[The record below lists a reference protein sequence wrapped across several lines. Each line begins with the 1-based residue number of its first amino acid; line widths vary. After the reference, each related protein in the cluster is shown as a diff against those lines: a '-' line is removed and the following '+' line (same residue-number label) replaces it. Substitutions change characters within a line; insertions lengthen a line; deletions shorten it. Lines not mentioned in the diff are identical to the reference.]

1 MTAVALSRG
10 AHLVIDHLEGSE
22 VHSRGVCL
30 SVEHRQAEAAA
41 GGFHLVE
48 VCAVIPADR
57 LPAVIDAL
65 HLHLVQLQ
73 QATPA

>member
-1 MTAVALSRG
+1 MTAVALAHGS
-10 AHLVIDHLEGSE
+10 HLVIDHLEGSE

-30 SVEHRQAEAAA
+30 SVESRKSS
-41 GGFHLVE
+41 LVE

>member
-1 MTAVALSRG
+1 MTAVALGRG

-22 VHSRGVCL
+22 LITRGVCL
-30 SVEHRQAEAAA
+30 SLQYGQLTAIEI
-41 GGFHLVE
+41 
-48 VCAVIPADR
+48 CAVIPADR

-73 QATPA
+73 QATPAGH